1 MRRMSTNP
9 TEYVVFDVETN
20 GLKVKQDDLLSISF
34 YKPDDGKTFNKYLP
48 LERASRVFTTHING
62 ITENDLASATAL
74 TQDEFDY
81 IVDEFELE
89 KRTILIYSG
98 RNFDATF
105 LSEYMRRHRISG
117 FERLNFYNIKKNV
130 ISSKY
135 SLGNITKDNL
145 CSLFE
150 IDGVETVHSGLHDCE
165 LEWKLFEK
173 MDGYYYLVTE
183 GAGEDNV
190 FRLNEDYIIPASLFV
205 THPNLSRLVN
215 DRHYIECTSVLVK
228 TFEIDAK
235 GIEKFP
241 TNISGM
247 TIEHLLNSMLDVN
260 MQNSQPF
267 LLKNKMQLD
276 YIGKIPNGKTIV
288 PIMYNPDGTV
298 TAIQNK
304 DKEMVKRINST
315 AENLKERIQPLVDF
329 IKHNIFKDER
339 IMSQEL
345 VIDYKHNIL
354 ALCDL
359 STEKAI
365 LEIKTTPADS
375 LTYKE
380 QFFYEAK
387 GRDIYH
393 LKMEWVKDWNTN
405 LLQKV
410 VFRIFSVDAHI
421 GTPGAS
427 SWIEGKREEKRAERI
442 TQIRKYLSGSDI
454 SLLSFI
460 NTGSP
465 IKLQCT
471 ICEHEWTI
479 RYPTLMKR
487 IPDCPICKSNKADG
501 NKIVF
506 SEEDL
511 AKLRAANY
519 FEKVLEKSNRS
530 IVAVN
535 YTGAKDDVD
544 AICVACGYK
553 WKSRADHLLDR
564 CWCPVCKRKNM
575 YTSTPTINK

>member
-1 MRRMSTNP
+1 
-9 TEYVVFDVETN
+9 
-20 GLKVKQDDLLSISF
+20 
-34 YKPDDGKTFNKYLP
+34 
-48 LERASRVFTTHING
+48 
-62 ITENDLASATAL
+62 
-74 TQDEFDY
+74 
-81 IVDEFELE
+81 
-89 KRTILIYSG
+89 
-98 RNFDATF
+98 
-105 LSEYMRRHRISG
+105 
-117 FERLNFYNIKKNV
+117 
-130 ISSKY
+130 
-135 SLGNITKDNL
+135 
-145 CSLFE
+145 
-150 IDGVETVHSGLHDCE
+150 
-165 LEWKLFEK
+165 
-173 MDGYYYLVTE
+173 
-183 GAGEDNV
+183 
-190 FRLNEDYIIPASLFV
+190 
-205 THPNLSRLVN
+205 
-215 DRHYIECTSVLVK
+215 
-228 TFEIDAK
+228 
-235 GIEKFP
+235 
-241 TNISGM
+241 
-247 TIEHLLNSMLDVN
+247 
-260 MQNSQPF
+260 
-267 LLKNKMQLD
+267 
-276 YIGKIPNGKTIV
+276 
-288 PIMYNPDGTV
+288 
-298 TAIQNK
+298 
-304 DKEMVKRINST
+304 
-315 AENLKERIQPLVDF
+315 
-329 IKHNIFKDER
+329 
-339 IMSQEL
+339 MSQEL

-365 LEIKTTPADS
+365 LEIKTTAADS

-427 SWIEGKREEKRAERI
+427 SWIEGKREEKKAERI

-506 SEEDL
+506 SEEDR

>member
-1 MRRMSTNP
+1 
-9 TEYVVFDVETN
+9 
-20 GLKVKQDDLLSISF
+20 
-34 YKPDDGKTFNKYLP
+34 
-48 LERASRVFTTHING
+48 
-62 ITENDLASATAL
+62 
-74 TQDEFDY
+74 
-81 IVDEFELE
+81 
-89 KRTILIYSG
+89 
-98 RNFDATF
+98 
-105 LSEYMRRHRISG
+105 
-117 FERLNFYNIKKNV
+117 
-130 ISSKY
+130 
-135 SLGNITKDNL
+135 
-145 CSLFE
+145 
-150 IDGVETVHSGLHDCE
+150 
-165 LEWKLFEK
+165 

-215 DRHYIECTSVLVK
+215 DRPYIECTSVLVK

-329 IKHNIFKDER
+329 IKNNIFKDER

-365 LEIKTTPADS
+365 LEIKTTAADS

-506 SEEDL
+506 SEEDR